1 MIFVLFMNGMWIW
14 TSLLFSLLIKFIFKC
29 TLIWSANGVCFNWK
43 NWEFFESGMFNLLI
57 IVMSGANRENYRVT
71 VPSLLWQWWVSS
83 AFRGCRSLGQ
93 WKIGQHGKW
102 FWLWLKQHLG
112 VVASSLEGTYSYIK
126 HTLSLSHLSSIYLF
140 ILIVNLKYGASSLQF
155 NGSKN
160 IYANICKY
168 IGV

>member
-1 MIFVLFMNGMWIW
+1 MVLVLSMNGMWIW

-29 TLIWSANGVCFNWK
+29 TLIW
-43 NWEFFESGMFNLLI
+43 
-57 IVMSGANRENYRVT
+57 SGANRENYRVT

-126 HTLSLSHLSSIYLF
+126 HTHSLSHLSSIYLF

-160 IYANICKY
+160 IFANICKY